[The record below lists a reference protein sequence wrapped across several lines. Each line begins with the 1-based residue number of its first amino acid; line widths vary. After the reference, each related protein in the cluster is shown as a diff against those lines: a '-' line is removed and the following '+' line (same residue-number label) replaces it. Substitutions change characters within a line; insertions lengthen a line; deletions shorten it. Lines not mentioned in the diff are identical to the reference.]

1 MIKILNYEKAKDI
14 KLPVNDSEEL
24 SLVIYDTV
32 QNFPEVIKDF
42 LMNLTGIDLSTN
54 EKLYDY
60 FQKTLKY
67 NKEEMKKLQFNDLR
81 DSIDRIEINIS
92 DIFKD
97 IK

>member
-14 KLPVNDSEEL
+14 KLPANDSEEL